1 MKLTKKKKNYIFVH
15 DDIKRNLIIDTSKLH
30 HKFHIVRNDE
40 KNLIFNYG
48 LIIEKAK
55 EIHLIE
61 SSFRQLCETLKIKTK
76 KLYLYKDSR
85 DDYSMSLYNK
95 KINKWIGTSKKWK
108 ELKLDN
114 TNNSKSFLKFL

>member
-1 MKLTKKKKNYIFVH
+1 M
-15 DDIKRNLIIDTSKLH
+15 IIDTSKLH

-95 KINKWIGTSKKWK
+95 KINKWIGTSKKWE